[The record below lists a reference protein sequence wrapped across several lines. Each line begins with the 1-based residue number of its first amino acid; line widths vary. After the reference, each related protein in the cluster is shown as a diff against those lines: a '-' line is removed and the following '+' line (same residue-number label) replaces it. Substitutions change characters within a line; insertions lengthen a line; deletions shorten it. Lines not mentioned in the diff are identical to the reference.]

1 MKKLLA
7 IVVLGLL
14 VCNIGLAKPKAEKF
28 KYQSYNVSGFGKLF
42 SAQYRNEQPVSMV
55 AKLYLPKSDKPVP
68 LVIVQHGTAQIKN
81 IKSWYNIII
90 PALVDSGIGV
100 LANDHYTGR
109 KVKKD
114 FAWLN
119 FSTRLADNIE
129 AFNTLVKDSRID
141 PKKIGFTGYSYGGM
155 EALFLA
161 YKPFQTLLNGSFA
174 AHLPFYPACDAVMQE
189 DMTNAPM
196 KIILAELDDYT
207 PAKFCID
214 YAKKKNLDILVY
226 EGAHHGFI
234 KKKSL
239 SFHKDAWTWA
249 NCSGGYIN
257 TDGTW
262 FYENQ
267 LWTGTEDEI
276 TWAITKKCGTRG
288 VHTGG
293 TKKEVLRAVDD
304 TVAFFKTHLK

>member
-1 MKKLLA
+1 MKKLLG
-7 IVVLGLL
+7 ILVLGLL
-14 VCNIGLAKPKAEKF
+14 VCNIGLAKPKAVKF

-226 EGAHHGFI
+226 EGAHHGLSR
-234 KKKSL
+234 KK
-239 SFHKDAWTWA
+239 
-249 NCSGGYIN
+249 
-257 TDGTW
+257 
-262 FYENQ
+262 
-267 LWTGTEDEI
+267 
-276 TWAITKKCGTRG
+276 
-288 VHTGG
+288 V
-293 TKKEVLRAVDD
+293 
-304 TVAFFKTHLK
+304 